1 MDALEMSGQKTRLSR
16 RSFLKSTAGAS
27 AAAATFNILH
37 EAHAA
42 NADLIKVGLIGC
54 GNRGTGAAQD
64 CLKSASNLKL
74 IAMADIFKDHL
85 DAAREKIKANKQ
97 VAEGFAVDDDHCFAG
112 LDAYKQLLKT
122 DCQVVL
128 ICSPIFF
135 HPIHLDAAI
144 EAGKH
149 CFMEKAACVDAP
161 GVRQIIA
168 TGQKARERKLNIA
181 VGSQRRHQGT
191 YLETIKRIQDGTIGE
206 IVAGNAWWC
215 GGGSARVYP
224 PKPAEMSDVEFQIR
238 SWYRFRWTCGDHIV
252 EQHVHNLDV
261 MMWVLGQNPIEARG
275 MGSQLRRPFGD
286 CYDNF
291 AVDYVFPGE
300 VHVTSMC
307 RQINEC
313 WNSIG
318 EFVVGTK
325 GKSNCANKIT
335 FADGKDW
342 QSQAEGNKAYI
353 QEHTDLIAAVRGEAP
368 YLNEA
373 ENLARSTLVAIMGRT
388 SAYTGKRVTWEQAM
402 AMQEK
407 YGPKELAFADNP
419 VGKAPVPPGPIPK

>member
-1 MDALEMSGQKTRLSR
+1 MSKDKNRLSR
-16 RSFLKSTAGAS
+16 RDFVKTAAGATV
-27 AAAATFNILH
+27 AAATFNILH
-37 EAHAA
+37 EAHAG

-64 CLKSASNLKL
+64 CLKSASNVKL
-74 IAMADIFKDHL
+74 IAMADLFKDRL
-85 DAAREKIKANKQ
+85 DTARETIKKNKQ
-97 VAEGFAVDDDHCFAG
+97 VAEGLAVDDDHCFVG

-122 DCQVVL
+122 DCAIVL

-144 EAGKH
+144 EASKH

-168 TGQKARERKLNIA
+168 TGEKAREKKLNIA
-181 VGSQRRHQGT
+181 VGTQRRHQAN
-191 YLETIKRIQDGTIGE
+191 YLETIKRIQDGAIGE
-206 IVAGNAWWC
+206 IVAGDAWWC
-215 GGGSARVYP
+215 GGGGARVYR
-224 PKPAEMSDVEFQIR
+224 PKPAEMSDVEFQLR
-238 SWYRFRWTCGDHIV
+238 SWYRWRWTCGDHIV

-261 MMWVLGQNPIEARG
+261 ITWVLGKYPTEARG
-275 MGSQLRRPFGD
+275 MGSQLRRPIGD

-291 AVDYVFPGE
+291 AVDYVFPGD
-300 VHVTSMC
+300 VHVLSMC
-307 RQINEC
+307 RQINDC
-313 WNSIG
+313 WNLVG

-335 FADGKDW
+335 SGGKDW
-342 QSQAEGNKAYI
+342 VSEAEGDKAYV

-373 ENLARSTLVAIMGRT
+373 ENIAKSTLMAIMGRT
-388 SAYTGKRVTWEQAM
+388 SAYTGKKVTWEQAL

-407 YGPKELAFADNP
+407 YGPKELAFTDNP
-419 VGKAPVPPGPIPK
+419 IGKPPIPPGPLSQ

>member
-1 MDALEMSGQKTRLSR
+1 MSKPSVAVSR
-16 RSFLKSTAGAS
+16 RSFLKTTAGAT
-27 AAAATFNILH
+27 AAAAGFNILH
-37 EAHAA
+37 PAHAG
-42 NADLIKVGLIGC
+42 NADLIKAGLIGC
-54 GNRGTGAAQD
+54 GNRGMGAAQD
-64 CLKSASNLKL
+64 YLKSASNVKL
-74 IAMADIFKDHL
+74 IAMADIFRDKL

-97 VAEGFAVDDDHCFAG
+97 VAEGFAVDDDHCFTG

-122 DCQVVL
+122 DCNVVL

-168 TGQKARERKLNIA
+168 TGEKARAKKLNIV

-191 YLETIKRIQDGTIGE
+191 YLDTIKRIQDGAIGD
-206 IVAGNAWWC
+206 IVAGNCWWC

-238 SWYRFRWTCGDHIV
+238 SWYRYRWTCGDHIV
-252 EQHVHNLDV
+252 EQHCHNLDV
-261 MMWVLGQNPIEARG
+261 IMWVMGKNPVEAHG
-275 MGSQLRRPFGD
+275 MGSQLRRPLGD

-291 AVDYVFPGE
+291 AVDYVFPGD

-307 RQINEC
+307 RQINDC
-313 WNSIG
+313 WNNVG
-318 EFVVGTK
+318 ELVVGTK
-325 GKSNCANKIT
+325 GKSNCANKIS
-335 FADGKDW
+335 AGGNEW

-373 ENLARSTLVAIMGRT
+373 ENLARSTLMAIMGRT
-388 SAYTGKRVTWEQAM
+388 SAYTGKRVTWDQAM

-407 YGPKELAFADNP
+407 YGPKELAFTDNLIEKP
-419 VGKAPVPPGPIPK
+419 PIPPGPIPK